1 MFKYALSSYSSTYP
15 RQERIETNGD
25 GVKPGYPLAG
35 HGGVNVQ
42 LGRMRPR
49 MNIFTPSP
57 FVSELYAHSCN
68 ANSEGAEYNDTGGAD
83 GILILSNPFTFVRA

>member
-1 MFKYALSSYSSTYP
+1 
-15 RQERIETNGD
+15 
-25 GVKPGYPLAG
+25 
-35 HGGVNVQ
+35 
-42 LGRMRPR
+42 MRPR

-68 ANSEGAEYNDTGGAD
+68 ASSEDAEYNDTGGAD